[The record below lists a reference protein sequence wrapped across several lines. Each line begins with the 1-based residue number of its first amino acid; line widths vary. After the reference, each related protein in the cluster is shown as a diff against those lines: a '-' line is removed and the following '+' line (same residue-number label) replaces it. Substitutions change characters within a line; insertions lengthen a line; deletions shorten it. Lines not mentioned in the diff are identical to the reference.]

1 MGRCSELRE
10 IVPRKRFC
18 YGQVMRLDN
27 RRYYDEFSV
36 SYERHRHSGYHAFID
51 DLESSLVRRY
61 VTPSS
66 TVLEAGC
73 GTGLVLSRIAP
84 HVRRAIGVDL
94 SAGMLR
100 QAQTRKLHV
109 VQGSVTAL
117 PFADASFDMVCSFK
131 VLAHVEQIG
140 LAMSEL
146 ARVLR
151 PGGFLCTEFYNT
163 RSLRYLIKRLKQPTQ
178 IAAADPAIH
187 DEQVFTRYDSL
198 DSVKSYLPSCLQVE
212 TVYGL
217 RVLTPLPALH
227 KVPVV
232 APVLQQ
238 LERTAAELPGL
249 RGLGGFMLVV
259 ARKAPG

>member
-1 MGRCSELRE
+1 MSNRG
-10 IVPRKRFC
+10 FW
-18 YGQVMRLDN
+18 YGHGMRLDN

-36 SYERHRHSGYHAFID
+36 SYERHRHAGYHAFID

-61 VTPSS
+61 VTANS

-73 GTGLVLSRIAP
+73 GTGLVLGRIAP
-84 HVRRAIGVDL
+84 HVKRAIGVDL
-94 SAGMLR
+94 SGGMLR
-100 QAQTRKLHV
+100 QAHERKLQV

-131 VLAHVEQIG
+131 VLAHVEQIT
-140 LAMSEL
+140 LAMAEMG
-146 ARVLR
+146 RVLR

-178 IAAADPAIH
+178 IGSHNPTID
-187 DEQVFTRYDSL
+187 DESVFTRYDSL
-198 DSVKSYLPSCLQVE
+198 ETVRSYLPPSLQVE

-227 KVPVV
+227 RLPLL
-232 APVLQQ
+232 APVLQS

-259 ARKAPG
+259 ARKTLD

>member
-1 MGRCSELRE
+1 
-10 IVPRKRFC
+10 
-18 YGQVMRLDN
+18 MRLDN

-84 HVRRAIGVDL
+84 HVKRAVGVDL
-94 SAGMLR
+94 SGGMLR
-100 QAQTRKLHV
+100 QASQRKLQV

-131 VLAHVEQIG
+131 VLAHVEQIT

-146 ARVLR
+146 ARVPR

-163 RSLRYLIKRLKQPTQ
+163 RSLRYLIKRAWGPRRTSS
-178 IAAADPAIH
+178 AFDEGAI
-187 DEQVFTRYDSL
+187 ETRFI
-198 DSVKSYLPSCLQVE
+198 
-212 TVYGL
+212 
-217 RVLTPLPALH
+217 TPREAEACLPAGTRLVDRAGIRITTPH
-227 KVPVV
+227 PIVCRLPVIGRAHEGV
-232 APVLQQ
+232 EWALMRSPLAALAGFYVFVV
-238 LERTAAELPGL
+238 ERL
-249 RGLGGFMLVV
+249 
-259 ARKAPG
+259 